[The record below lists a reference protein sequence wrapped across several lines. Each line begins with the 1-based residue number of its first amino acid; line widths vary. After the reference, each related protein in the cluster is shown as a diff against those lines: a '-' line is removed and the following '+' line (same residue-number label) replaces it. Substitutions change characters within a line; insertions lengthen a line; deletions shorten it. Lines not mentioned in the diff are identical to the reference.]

1 MRYCSLPCYKS
12 HGSRCTE
19 SFDRD
24 NVLANMQDCVATPET
39 RRRMLRTLQKFHS
52 DTMNA
57 NDHLAAID
65 HVDDNDKEDSEGD
78 LEDEDHISRRPT
90 SILSE
95 ATLNKLAAG
104 SFLNE
109 EIRRKSSE
117 EGGSSA
123 YNARG
128 GNQTPDAG
136 NRTQNRSK
144 SKTKDKDVTCYQC
157 GRKGHKKPDCRYFK
171 KEQERKKEAQEKKKK
186 DERKGEKSATSDSSK
201 DAENANLMEKTCL
214 CQKELHDALP
224 QAEIDN
230 QPVNLE
236 PEEVGHDIDAPNE
249 DREPPELAEND
260 FQQHDRA
267 ENELPLDVAPL
278 PENVD
283 HWVGMDIQLGDLSAE
298 EEKAFLRALAAGELS
313 HMIKPWEPW
322 WLSPLASRIVLTKEG
337 TRVAQP
343 LEHSDKDESDHF
355 DVPSPLGSPLPPL
368 RDLTSKLPSPLLGIH
383 LVEVLYSYCF
393 TLRFFNGDWTCD
405 TVAAAWTCLSVSH
418 VLGSSACPET
428 IREALNDCFVTICSP
443 YFKSAGGLKF
453 ALALLDDVVALLRV
467 GRPGVI
473 CALAD
478 LHRMLEKAVKDF
490 KQGVCTPA
498 HKLYPPTGRQKTK
511 ASSSSQLKVACKKVF
526 FLLCWANEQPFEVFG
541 THAFIV
547 ENEKGEVSEIQE
559 RKNPK
564 VTVNSEKP
572 LIEEVRGDG

>member
-1 MRYCSLPCYKS
+1 MRYMSLLSTLEALVIFADEYSQDHKESFQKIEEVISITQQKQKVAADKHRQALAYKENDRTKSASKMATPAERGLVCLVCRKQFSHYTCPRCNMRYCSLPCYKS
-12 HGSRCTE
+12 HSSRCTE

-39 RRRMLRTLQKFHS
+39 RTRMLRTLQNFHS

-65 HVDDNDKEDSEGD
+65 NVDDNDKEDSEGD
-78 LEDEDHISRRPT
+78 HEDEDHVSRRPT

-95 ATLNKLAAG
+95 ATLNKLAA
-104 SFLNE
+104 
-109 EIRRKSSE
+109 
-117 EGGSSA
+117 
-123 YNARG
+123 
-128 GNQTPDAG
+128 
-136 NRTQNRSK
+136 
-144 SKTKDKDVTCYQC
+144 
-157 GRKGHKKPDCRYFK
+157 
-171 KEQERKKEAQEKKKK
+171 
-186 DERKGEKSATSDSSK
+186 
-201 DAENANLMEKTCL
+201 
-214 CQKELHDALP
+214 
-224 QAEIDN
+224 
-230 QPVNLE
+230 
-236 PEEVGHDIDAPNE
+236 
-249 DREPPELAEND
+249 
-260 FQQHDRA
+260 
-267 ENELPLDVAPL
+267 
-278 PENVD
+278 
-283 HWVGMDIQLGDLSAE
+283 GMDIQLGDLSAE

-368 RDLTSKLPSPLLGIH
+368 RDLTSKLPSPLLEIH

-453 ALALLDDVVALLRV
+453 ALALLDDVIALLRL

-478 LHRMLEKAVKDF
+478 LHRMLEKAVKDA
-490 KQGVCTPA
+490 KQGVCPPA
-498 HKLYPPTGRQKTK
+498 HKLYPATGRQKTK

-526 FLLCWANEQPFEVFG
+526 FLLCWANEQPSEVFG
-541 THAFIV
+541 TQAFIL
-547 ENEKGEVSEIQE
+547 ENEKGQVLEIQE
-559 RKNPK
+559 RKIPK

-572 LIEEVRGDG
+572 LVEEVRGDG